1 MRRRQF
7 ISGLGSAAAWPL
19 AARAQQPDRMQRVG
33 VLMGVA
39 LDDPEGQARAEAFR
53 KGLEGLGW
61 IEGRNI
67 QIDYRWSAGEA
78 DRTRALSAEL
88 VRLAPN
94 VILATASPLLVA
106 LKQETR
112 TIPIVFLQV
121 SDPVGQGFVES
132 LSNPGGNVTGFTN
145 FEFSMMG
152 KWLELLK
159 GIAPHVRRVALMFN
173 PQTAASYFQYYLQPF
188 EATAPM
194 FGFEP
199 MVAAVHDEAEVD
211 AALGSLARGRD
222 GGLLVL
228 SDIFTSANR
237 DMIISLAA
245 RHRLPTI
252 YPFRY
257 FAVSGGLLSYGS
269 DTLDL
274 YRRSASYIDR
284 ILKGAKP
291 ADLPVQQPTKF
302 EFVINLKTAKALG
315 LDVPPMLLALADEV
329 IE

>member
-1 MRRRQF
+1 MKRREF
-7 ISGLGSAAAWPL
+7 IAGLGIVAAWPL

-78 DRTRALSAEL
+78 DRARALSEEL
-88 VRLAPN
+88 VQLSPN

-152 KWLELLK
+152 KWLELLIPMTDRFESNPTPAN
-159 GIAPHVRRVALMFN
+159 GNWIA
-173 PQTAASYFQYYLQPF
+173 
-188 EATAPM
+188 ATASPRVQSDL
-194 FGFEP
+194 E
-199 MVAAVHDEAEVD
+199 AV
-211 AALGSLARGRD
+211 
-222 GGLLVL
+222 
-228 SDIFTSANR
+228 
-237 DMIISLAA
+237 
-245 RHRLPTI
+245 
-252 YPFRY
+252 
-257 FAVSGGLLSYGS
+257 
-269 DTLDL
+269 
-274 YRRSASYIDR
+274 
-284 ILKGAKP
+284 LKGSHLTFGASP
-291 ADLPVQQPTKF
+291 
-302 EFVINLKTAKALG
+302 
-315 LDVPPMLLALADEV
+315 
-329 IE
+329 